1 MRPEIEA
8 LARHRLSRAHE
19 TLAEGEQLLAQS
31 KLMGAVNRF
40 YYAAFY
46 GARALLATREADSSK
61 HSGVIS
67 LFQKQFVKT
76 GLFNTDR
83 ARALSRS
90 FEKRQK
96 SDYGDF
102 STVAPEEARGIG
114 EEVQVFVDECARVLE
129 RLIAQE

>member
-67 LFQKQFVKT
+67 LFQKQFVKPGSLTRT
-76 GLFNTDR
+76 GPGPCRGPLRNGRKAITATSQPLLLKKR
-83 ARALSRS
+83 GGSARRFRS
-90 FEKRQK
+90 LLMN
-96 SDYGDF
+96 
-102 STVAPEEARGIG
+102 ARGCWSG
-114 EEVQVFVDECARVLE
+114 
-129 RLIAQE
+129 